1 MNGYG
6 WLQGRYP
13 SSPEGDNFLRA
24 KRSAKKPNVFSQE
37 ITNLQPGGLYSLKM
51 YTADY
56 KELNS
61 GKSVEQKHAIS
72 IKIENAEMISDV
84 GKSFQH
90 VFPNCYGHSTGR
102 FNDNNRAWMNY
113 HQRVFR
119 AEGETAELVISDWA
133 SDTEPGGE
141 IGQEL
146 IFNFIEIQ
154 PYMED

>member
-1 MNGYG
+1 MG
-6 WLQGRYP
+6 P
-13 SSPEGDNFLRA
+13 
-24 KRSAKKPNVFSQE
+24 
-37 ITNLQPGGLYSLKM
+37 
-51 YTADY
+51 
-56 KELNS
+56 
-61 GKSVEQKHAIS
+61 
-72 IKIENAEMISDV
+72 
-84 GKSFQH
+84 
-90 VFPNCYGHSTGR
+90 

-119 AEGETAELVISDWA
+119 AAGETAELVISDWA